1 MTGWTTVNGTWADT
15 IDGKQGRS
23 DGDSFMM
30 SSASG
35 ADFTYESDIIIK
47 DGNGKGAGA
56 LVFRSD
62 KDAQN
67 GYVANVDAKHDL
79 VKFFKFEDGIAS
91 VIAEHQTPIDINK
104 KYHLKTVAHGA
115 HFKIYLDD
123 RLVIDAEDSAFSE
136 GQFGLNVWDA
146 TAAFQNVNAK
156 AD

>member
-104 KYHLKTVAHGA
+104 N
-115 HFKIYLDD
+115 I
-123 RLVIDAEDSAFSE
+123 I
-136 GQFGLNVWDA
+136 
-146 TAAFQNVNAK
+146 
-156 AD
+156 